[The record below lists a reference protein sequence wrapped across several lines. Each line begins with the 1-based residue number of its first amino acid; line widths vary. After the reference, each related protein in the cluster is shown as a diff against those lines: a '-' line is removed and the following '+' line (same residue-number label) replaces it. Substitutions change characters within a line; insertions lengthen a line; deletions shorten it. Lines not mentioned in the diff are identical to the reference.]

1 MKRTLI
7 LSLFILSI
15 GLAFAQRPNTAV
27 IPAHRLDRKS
37 WSERHEQILEKVK
50 SSDPKLIMIGNS
62 ITHNLDLPDRKF
74 LWDQYLTALD
84 AVNLGISGDRTENVI
99 WRLQNGEID
108 GIHPKVATL
117 LIGTN
122 NTDGNNYLEISTSEE
137 LAEGIREICRILRQK
152 LPETEI
158 VLLGIL
164 PYGYKPNH
172 RDETNKAANAIIAG
186 FPEKD
191 SKIHYYDLGYLF
203 LNENGTVNGK
213 LMPDYLHPTAE
224 GGKLVFEA
232 LVPVI
237 SKWLKD

>member
-1 MKRTLI
+1 MHKQMKRTLI
-7 LSLFILSI
+7 LSLLILSI

-50 SSDPKLIMIGNS
+50 SSDPKLILIGNS
-62 ITHNLDLPDRKF
+62 ITHNLDLP
-74 LWDQYLTALD
+74 
-84 AVNLGISGDRTENVI
+84 
-99 WRLQNGEID
+99 
-108 GIHPKVATL
+108 
-117 LIGTN
+117 
-122 NTDGNNYLEISTSEE
+122 
-137 LAEGIREICRILRQK
+137 
-152 LPETEI
+152 ETGI

-172 RDETNKAANAIIAG
+172 RDETNKATNAIIAR

-203 LNENGTVNGK
+203 LNENGTVKGK

-232 LVPVI
+232 LAPVI